1 MWLVCL
7 TTLLL
12 LLLLRHLS
20 SSNLTEES
28 LKTFQNLPTFLNSQV
43 TTTTT
48 VLLIAQTSVGQ
59 KAYKVVPPY
68 KFDFGGHP
76 EGLPEQGLP
85 EVFFFEHS
93 QGFAS

>member
-12 LLLLRHLS
+12 LLLLLRHLS
-20 SSNLTEES
+20 SSNL
-28 LKTFQNLPTFLNSQV
+28 TFQNLPTFLNSQV

-68 KFDFGGHP
+68 KFDFEP
-76 EGLPEQGLP
+76 DPRPKKKTQGR
-85 EVFFFEHS
+85 EVFFFERTVVAYPS
-93 QGFAS
+93 RT

>member
-12 LLLLRHLS
+12 LLLLLRHLS
-20 SSNLTEES
+20 
-28 LKTFQNLPTFLNSQV
+28 TFLNSQV

-59 KAYKVVPPY
+59 KAYKVLQAPY
-68 KFDFGGHP
+68 KFDFEPDPRPKKKTPGR
-76 EGLPEQGLP
+76 
-85 EVFFFEHS
+85 EVFFFERTVVAYPS
-93 QGFAS
+93 RT

>member
-43 TTTTT
+43 TTTT

-59 KAYKVVPPY
+59 KAYKVLQAPY
-68 KFDFGGHP
+68 KFDFEP
-76 EGLPEQGLP
+76 DPRPKKKTQGR
-85 EVFFFEHS
+85 EVFFFERTVV
-93 QGFAS
+93 A

>member
-12 LLLLRHLS
+12 LLLLLLLRHLS
-20 SSNLTEES
+20 
-28 LKTFQNLPTFLNSQV
+28 TFLNSQV

-68 KFDFGGHP
+68 KFDFEP
-76 EGLPEQGLP
+76 DPRPKKKTQGR
-85 EVFFFEHS
+85 EVFFFERTVVAYPS
-93 QGFAS
+93 RT